1 MIEKRVITPKKTTDD
16 KEEVAIERALRPK
29 SLDELIGRSFEKKT
43 FRILIEA
50 AKNRKDVL
58 DHILFYGPPGLGK
71 TTLAYIF
78 ANEMG
83 ANIRVTS
90 GPAIERAGDLAAIL
104 TNLQQGDVL
113 FIDEIHRINRTV
125 EEVLYS
131 AMEDYSLDII
141 IGKGPSARTI
151 KIDIPPFTLIG
162 ATTKIGMLGS
172 PLRDRFGM
180 VHRLDFYTKEE
191 LEKIVERSAGLLGLS
206 VKEPSAFNVIAERAR
221 GTARIANR
229 LLKRVRDYASVM
241 ANDVLDSDIA
251 DTALQMLRIDEHGL
265 DDLDRKVLKV
275 IVNDYNG
282 GPVGLSAVAAVL
294 SEDVNTI
301 ADVCEPYLLQS
312 GFLIRTSRG
321 RMATKKAFEL
331 FGVDFPEK
339 DVKSDQMNLS
349 KDD

>member
-1 MIEKRVITPKKTTDD
+1 MIEKRVITPQKTNDD
-16 KEEVAIERALRPK
+16 DEVISERALRPK

-43 FRILIEA
+43 FRILIDA

-58 DHILFYGPPGLGK
+58 DHILLYGPPGLGK

-83 ANIRVTS
+83 SNIRTTS

-104 TNLQQGDVL
+104 TNLQHGDVL

-151 KIDIPPFTLIG
+151 KIDVPPFTLIG
-162 ATTKIGMLGS
+162 ATTRIGMLGS

-191 LEKIVERSAGLLGLS
+191 LEKIVERSARLLGLS
-206 VKEPSAFNVIAERAR
+206 VKDTSAFNVIAKRSR

-229 LLKRVRDYASVM
+229 LLKRVRDYATVM
-241 ANDVLDSDIA
+241 TDNRLDSDIA
-251 DTALQMLRIDEHGL
+251 DTALKMLGIDEHGL

-301 ADVCEPYLLQS
+301 ADVCEPFLLQS

-321 RMATKKAFEL
+321 RMATRRAFKL
-331 FGVDFPEK
+331 LGIGFPEK
-339 DVKSDQMNLS
+339 DVKSDQISLT